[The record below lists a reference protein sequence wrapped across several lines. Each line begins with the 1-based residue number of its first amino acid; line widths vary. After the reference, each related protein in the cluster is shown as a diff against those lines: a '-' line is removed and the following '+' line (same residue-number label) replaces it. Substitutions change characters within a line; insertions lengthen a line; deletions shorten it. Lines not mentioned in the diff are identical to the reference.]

1 MTLFIIGILLKRNIK
16 GAIIIGV
23 MFATFLSWIP
33 DTQVSYWSDDVYAL
47 GGGNGKGGGAYRF
60 EYFKKVAKVEPINM
74 AGAGNGSM
82 DFDWNSGQLGLALFT
97 FLYVDLID
105 TTGTLFAMAKFADL
119 IDETG
124 DFPGSTQ
131 AFCADAIATSL
142 GALMGTSPVTTYI
155 ESAPGIQEGG
165 RTGLTAIFVGFMFL
179 LSVFFAP
186 LLASVPPWATGPALI
201 IVGAMMM
208 KGLVFINW
216 SDYGEAIPAFVTIA
230 LMPLT
235 YSIAYGIIGGLLTW
249 VVINFG
255 DLVVCKLTGAELPL
269 WAQDWNAYQGRERCN

>member
-1 MTLFIIGILLKRNIK
+1 
-16 GAIIIGV
+16 
-23 MFATFLSWIP
+23 
-33 DTQVSYWSDDVYAL
+33 
-47 GGGNGKGGGAYRF
+47 
-60 EYFKKVAKVEPINM
+60 
-74 AGAGNGSM
+74 
-82 DFDWNSGQLGLALFT
+82 
-97 FLYVDLID
+97 
-105 TTGTLFAMAKFADL
+105 
-119 IDETG
+119 
-124 DFPGSTQ
+124 
-131 AFCADAIATSL
+131 
-142 GALMGTSPVTTYI
+142 
-155 ESAPGIQEGG
+155 
-165 RTGLTAIFVGFMFL
+165 MFL

-255 DLVVCKLTGAELPL
+255 DLVVCKLTGGELPL